1 MRILMP
7 NGEVIEVK
15 KAIAVSEQRIAFNGR
30 DVRLCEKA
38 SDMAFANAIVFSE
51 ESVHGMAPE
60 EATLLGNLENGFVR
74 GVLASLVQQG
84 YADLSGLRLQKE
96 QLPTSSYVFDH
107 GKSQPYMLQ
116 GFEATMCCASA
127 LGYPFMGG
135 NFSVASEA
143 EDAED
148 TEEDD
153 DE

>member
-60 EATLLGNLENGFVR
+60 EAILLGNLENGFVR

-84 YADLSGLRLQKE
+84 YTDLSGLRLQKE

-107 GKSQPYMLQ
+107 GKSQPYMLR

>member
-7 NGEVIEVK
+7 NSEVIEVK

-60 EATLLGNLENGFVR
+60 EAILLGNLENGFVR

-107 GKSQPYMLQ
+107 GKSQPYMLR

>member
-60 EATLLGNLENGFVR
+60 EAILLGNLENGFVR

-84 YADLSGLRLQKE
+84 YVDLSGLRLQKE

-107 GKSQPYMLQ
+107 GKSQPYMLR

>member
-1 MRILMP
+1 
-7 NGEVIEVK
+7 
-15 KAIAVSEQRIAFNGR
+15 
-30 DVRLCEKA
+30 
-38 SDMAFANAIVFSE
+38 MAFANAIVFSE

-107 GKSQPYMLQ
+107 GKSQPYMLR

>member
-38 SDMAFANAIVFSE
+38 SDTAFANAIVFSE

-60 EATLLGNLENGFVR
+60 EAILLGNLENGFVR

-107 GKSQPYMLQ
+107 GKSQPYMLR

>member
-60 EATLLGNLENGFVR
+60 EAILLGNLENGFVR

-84 YADLSGLRLQKE
+84 YADLSGLRLQNE
-96 QLPTSSYVFDH
+96 QLPSSSYVFDH
-107 GKSQPYMLQ
+107 GKSQPYMLR

>member
-60 EATLLGNLENGFVR
+60 EAILLGNLENGFVR

-107 GKSQPYMLQ
+107 GKSQPYMIR